1 MEGKGSSTYSVIK
14 IRLERVTM
22 RNDTQGGM
30 DLRYEIVC
38 HVVSEGEREGRQ
50 RSVTE
55 MLSHLKRGFEK
66 GGKACVDKRGHFAG
80 SAHLA
85 SLNLMLVL
93 LPAFQVGSSQTSL
106 SVCKPFSSIC
116 LYTYVC
122 IFINLNIYLR
132 KLSQF
137 LTSI

>member
-38 HVVSEGEREGRQ
+38 QVVSEGEREGRQ

-66 GGKACVDKRGHFAG
+66 GREGVCGQTRPFCRQCSSCFIEFNARLTAG
-80 SAHLA
+80 IS
-85 SLNLMLVL
+85 SGL
-93 LPAFQVGSSQTSL
+93 LP
-106 SVCKPFSSIC
+106 
-116 LYTYVC
+116 
-122 IFINLNIYLR
+122 NI
-132 KLSQF
+132 SF
-137 LTSI
+137 CV